1 MATTTQTCYVR
12 VTGRRLRYQR
22 ALQII
27 QDEEYLSAI
36 DFDNLRRRNDY
47 QGYLQYLNRVK
58 RQEVVYPLNYSK
70 FTFSAFL
77 QLPIYLIKNH
87 FIF

>member
-1 MATTTQTCYVR
+1 M
-12 VTGRRLRYQR
+12 LKYQR

-36 DFDNLRRRNDY
+36 DFENLRRRNDY

-58 RQEVVYPLNYSK
+58 RQEVVYPFDHSK
-70 FTFSAFL
+70 FTFSASL
-77 QLPIYLIKNH
+77 RLST
-87 FIF
+87 